1 MASNPYVNKVELADG
16 TTVMDITDTDA
27 QAGDVAKGAVFYA
40 ADGARTVGT
49 LETGNTRVWYGTC
62 DTAEGTQ
69 AKVATV
75 AGLTEYKAGDLFV
88 ITFSK
93 YQNYNG
99 TPTLNINSLGA
110 KNIRRITGTNAAR
123 YEWSGGE
130 SLVLLYNG
138 TYFLICNGGFATT
151 SLYGRTRLE
160 TTSGTST
167 STNRAMTPNSLNLA
181 IQGLVTAVPVYSA
194 SETYAVGD
202 KVRYGA
208 NQWVCKTAIATA
220 EAWDADHWEQLPTLQ
235 AQMDG
240 LFDMTVSEIKAM

>member
-69 AKVATV
+69 EKAATV
-75 AGLTEYKAGDLFV
+75 AGLTEYRAGDLFV

-110 KNIRRITGTNAAR
+110 KNIRRITGSNAGR
-123 YEWSGGE
+123 YEWSAGE
-130 SLVLLYNG
+130 SLVLLYDG

-160 TTSGTST
+160 TSNAFST
-167 STNRAMTPNSLNLA
+167 STNRALTPNSLTVIING
-181 IQGLVTAVPVYSA
+181 IVSGFPQYSA
-194 SETYAVGD
+194 SETYAVGAG
-202 KVRYGA
+202 VRQGSY
-208 NQWVCKTAIATA
+208 QWRCKTPITA
-220 EAWDADHWEQLPTLQ
+220 EEAWNEEHWEQLPTLQ